1 MGRDVFVHILGIK
14 PSQIF
19 EDRQELSSS
28 NLYAPP
34 MAGIWGAQEDGYSII
49 LSGGYEDDIDELHNI
64 LYTS

>member
-19 EDRQELSSS
+19 EDRQELRSS
-28 NLYAPP
+28 NLYASP
-34 MAGIWGAQEDGYSII
+34 MAGIWGAQEGAYSII